1 MEHSHKKTDMPHSAF
16 VAPDFFIREAT
27 LADAAIIWQ
36 TIYDNR
42 DYLRM
47 WLPFV
52 DALKDVAD
60 EEAFL
65 KQLFAVPY
73 ADRSIVFVIGQGHE
87 LCGLVGFVTTDNV
100 NHRTEIG
107 YWLIPEYQGRGVMTR
122 CVRHLCEWAVRE
134 RGMNSIR
141 IRCAVGNAPSN
152 AIPRRL
158 GFTLEGV
165 ERAGELL
172 VNGRYT
178 DLNVYSIL
186 KDEVEAWER

>member
-1 MEHSHKKTDMPHSAF
+1 
-16 VAPDFFIREAT
+16 
-27 LADAAIIWQ
+27 
-36 TIYDNR
+36 
-42 DYLRM
+42 
-47 WLPFV
+47 
-52 DALKDVAD
+52 
-60 EEAFL
+60 
-65 KQLFAVPY
+65 
-73 ADRSIVFVIGQGHE
+73 
-87 LCGLVGFVTTDNV
+87 
-100 NHRTEIG
+100 
-107 YWLIPEYQGRGVMTR
+107 RGVMTR

-152 AIPRRL
+152 AIPCCW

-178 DLNVYSIL
+178 KILNVYSKVL